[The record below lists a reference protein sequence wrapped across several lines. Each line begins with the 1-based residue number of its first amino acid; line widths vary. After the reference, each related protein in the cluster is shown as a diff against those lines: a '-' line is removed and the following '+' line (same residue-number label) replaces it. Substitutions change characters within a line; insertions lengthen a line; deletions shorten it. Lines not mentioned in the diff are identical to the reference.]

1 MKLAVLLSL
10 VCSLASAETVVD
22 RKFVV
27 QISEDGTETIPA
39 QSIATP
45 AQVYAVGDSAQ
56 AAADAAAEHAD
67 TVAHCA
73 ERVRLYSTNYVVTS
87 TVYVQSIGGV
97 PYDASNQLIRI
108 QSVAVS
114 ATNVQVLAT
123 VKQLPLVA
131 PKIDWRVA
139 LDSGAWSNIT
149 ASVTQ
154 TSVPPGVTNAAAA
167 YLFSFQRPLA
177 SSSFWRVV
185 DNSTGA
191 SGSGL
196 YWIVF
201 GGITVDGHKGASC
214 TLTNTVGG
222 VTNRYRVVGGI
233 VVEPTPLG
241 GF

>member
-1 MKLAVLLSL
+1 MKLFFLMLMI
-10 VCSLASAETVVD
+10 CSAACAETVVD
-22 RKFVV
+22 RKFAV
-27 QISEDGTETIPA
+27 QISEDGSETIPP

-45 AQVYAVGDSAQ
+45 AQVYSLGDAAQ
-56 AAADAAAEHAD
+56 SAADAAAALAD
-67 TVAHCA
+67 TASYCA

-97 PYDASNQLIRI
+97 PYDPSNQTIRI
-108 QSVAVS
+108 QSVTAS

-123 VKQLPLVA
+123 VRQIPLVA

-139 LDSGAWSNIT
+139 LDSGAWSNIS
-149 ASVTQ
+149 ASVSQ
-154 TSVPPGVTNAAAA
+154 TSVPQGVTNAAAA
-167 YLFSFQRPLA
+167 YLFSFQRPNA

-201 GGITVDGHKGASC
+201 GGISVDGRKGATC
-214 TLTNTVGG
+214 TITNVVGA
-222 VTNRYRVVGGI
+222 VTNRWPVVGGI
-233 VVEPTPLG
+233 VVEPVPLG